1 MTHLWRTILQ
11 IFRKN
16 TGKSANNELNYDE
29 ISKIFKAKLDLC
41 KATFDNGPQ
50 KRILDDTERRMNVLF
65 TEIDKRSLSDNVIE
79 SLDTLSQALEKQE
92 YTNAMKAHTQ
102 LMTTAYDK
110 HGNWIVGLKRLIDLT
125 EKALG

>member
-1 MTHLWRTILQ
+1 ME

-16 TGKSANNELNYDE
+16 ADKSLGSNSNCDQASD
-29 ISKIFKAKLDLC
+29 IFKAKLDLC
-41 KATFDNGPQ
+41 KAAFSDGPQ

-65 TEIDKRSLSDNVIE
+65 TEIDKKSLSGEIIE
-79 SLDTLSQALEKQE
+79 SLDVLSQALEKEE
-92 YTNAMKAHTQ
+92 YTKAMKTHTQ

-125 EKALG
+125 EKAIASAQ